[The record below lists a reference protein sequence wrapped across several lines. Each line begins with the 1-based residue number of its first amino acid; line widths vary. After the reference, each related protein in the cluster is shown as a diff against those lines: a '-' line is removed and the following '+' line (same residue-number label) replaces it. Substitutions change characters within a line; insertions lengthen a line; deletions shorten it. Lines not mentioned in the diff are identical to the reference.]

1 MTLRN
6 TASNG
11 PLMSIT
17 IHPELEATLR
27 ARAEEQGITIDAYLE
42 RLIQDEDAEIAHT
55 EALLRDA
62 ADSGGNIELTE
73 AEWDRMEREAITEV
87 EAKSKRRV

>member
-1 MTLRN
+1 
-6 TASNG
+6 
-11 PLMSIT
+11 MSIT

-42 RLIQDEDAEIAHT
+42 RLIQEEDAEIAHT
-55 EALLRDA
+55 EAILQEA
-62 ADSGGNIELTE
+62 VDSGSHIELTE

-87 EAKSKRRV
+87 EAKSKRRA